1 MLELVVASTITT
13 FATGIGALPV
23 IALGAR
29 AEGLR
34 PLLLGIAGGVM
45 AVAAIAG
52 LLIPAARDGQPLEVV
67 AGLVTG
73 IAFLFAARRALGHRR
88 VHAHVWITG
97 GRVGALVFAVL
108 LVHSLP
114 EGFAIGSAYASS
126 TEELGLFI
134 AAAIAIQN
142 VPEGTSV
149 ALPLAS
155 EGASG
160 SQLFWAA
167 VASSSPQVPGAVIAY
182 LLVGWIAAILPF
194 SFAFAGGAM
203 LALVVVE
210 LGPEAL
216 RGDPMSAVLGFTAGA
231 GALLALS
238 AVLEV

>member
-1 MLELVVASTITT
+1 
-13 FATGIGALPV
+13 
-23 IALGAR
+23 
-29 AEGLR
+29 
-34 PLLLGIAGGVM
+34 M
-45 AVAAIAG
+45 AVAAVAG
-52 LLIPAARDGQPLEVV
+52 LLIPAARDGTPWEVV
-67 AGLVTG
+67 AGLAAGVG
-73 IAFLFAARRALGHRR
+73 FLFLARRALGER
-88 VHAHVWITG
+88 VHTRSWFAG

-126 TEELGLFI
+126 TEGLGVFI

-142 VPEGTSV
+142 IPEGTSV

-160 SQLFWAA
+160 RQLFWAA

-182 LLVGWIAAILPF
+182 LLVGWVAAILPF

-203 LALVVVE
+203 LALVVIE

-216 RGDPMSAVLGFTAGA
+216 RGDPTRAILGFLAGA

-238 AVLEV
+238 AALEV